1 MARITAASMPRLRE
15 TYSHVPSRLTVMK
28 RPSHIVSI
36 LPVIENPFLPGEVR
50 VGWERAG
57 EGKRNLQFDQPV
69 GQFIGIIITFRKMF
83 SQKRADL
90 THCFRHAFAQDG
102 K

>member
-1 MARITAASMPRLRE
+1 MRYGATSRIYRPSLSSSMARITAASMPRLRE

-50 VGWERAG
+50 VGWERAC
-57 EGKRNLQFDQPV
+57 EGKRNLQFAQPV
-69 GQFIGIIITFRKMF
+69 AIGGASCREVEC
-83 SQKRADL
+83 RYV
-90 THCFRHAFAQDG
+90 
-102 K
+102 